1 MITPPG
7 EKCRLTRTSHR
18 VAGSIRKDS
27 ASSSDAINSLL
38 RSYNRSVVTHYLCK
52 T

>member
-27 ASSSDAINSLL
+27 ASSSDASDAINSLPTQL
-38 RSYNRSVVTHYLCK
+38 G
-52 T
+52 